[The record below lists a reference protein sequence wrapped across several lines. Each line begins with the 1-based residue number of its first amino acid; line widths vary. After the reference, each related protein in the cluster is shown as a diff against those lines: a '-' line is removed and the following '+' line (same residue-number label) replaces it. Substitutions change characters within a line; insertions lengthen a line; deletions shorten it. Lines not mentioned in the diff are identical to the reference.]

1 MFIYLITNTI
11 TGKNYVGQT
20 KRTIEARF
28 KSHLREAKNQKYSM
42 YLHNSIRKYGE
53 EHFTVI
59 ILEECSAEQVHEREK
74 FWIKHLNTK
83 EPFGY
88 NEHEGGRG
96 GCLNASPPLRKKLSD
111 AKLGTVPWNKGL
123 TKETDPRVSKNV
135 PWNKGLTKDT
145 DPRVAKC
152 AEGISKSS
160 KGKSKSESHIESM
173 RIAKRKRR
181 GASLTEGT
189 PKTSE

>member
-20 KRTIEARF
+20 KRSLDQRF
-28 KSHLREAKNQKYSM
+28 KSHLYEAEKMKYNM
-42 YLHNSIRKYGE
+42 YLHNSIRKYGKDN
-53 EHFTVI
+53 FSI
-59 ILEECSAEQVHEREK
+59 QLLEECASDISSDRER

-88 NEHEGGRG
+88 NEHDGGNG
-96 GCLNASPPLRKKLSD
+96 GCLNASPELRKKLSD
-111 AKLGTVPWNKGL
+111 AKKGKSPWNKGL
-123 TKETDPRVSKNV
+123 
-135 PWNKGLTKDT
+135 NKS
-145 DPRVAKC
+145 DPRVAKN
-152 AEGISKSS
+152 AEGISRGN
-160 KGKSKSESHIESM
+160 KGKPKSDSHKKSM
-173 RIAKRKRR
+173 SAAHRKRR